1 VSFKRRDPA
10 ESQTPAVIVTM
21 VVMLIAFAAF
31 SSGLYRN
38 VTPLRLLLFLAL
50 VSAALYWFQRGL
62 RKR

>member
-1 VSFKRRDPA
+1 MSFKRREPA
-10 ESQTPAVIVTM
+10 EPQNLAVIVTM

-50 VSAALYWFQRGL
+50 VGAALYWFQRGL